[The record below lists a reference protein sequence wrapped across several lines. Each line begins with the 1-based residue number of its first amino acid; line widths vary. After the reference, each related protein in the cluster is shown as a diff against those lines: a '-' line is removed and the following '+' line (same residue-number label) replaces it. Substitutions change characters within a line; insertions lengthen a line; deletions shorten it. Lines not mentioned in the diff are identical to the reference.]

1 MLIKDAAGNAVAEK
15 PLIELPDAVMLTR
28 SIEVK
33 AFDLEKRTAEFVA
46 STDVVDAH
54 DEIVDQST
62 WRLDDYLKNPVVLF
76 AHQSREL
83 PIGQSVD
90 VGVRGGQLECRVQFA
105 TEDMNPLAEQVWKM
119 VQAKFLRAVS
129 VGFIPRTYRWEMRD
143 GVEVWVWADC
153 VLKEIS
159 VTPVPANPEALAK
172 MKSMALAER
181 QSRARPPARAGNRS
195 MTPAVLAGGNT
206 TPDPHV
212 AEPGQKAAMPM
223 LTEAEIKALQDKLD
237 KSLLSIA
244 ELRLEAKTATDAAEK
259 AAAALATAESHVRTL
274 TTERTALEAQAKT
287 LADDRDAQ
295 KARADKAEGEL
306 IELEVEGIVGKTIT
320 PVEKPMFVELR
331 KSNHD
336 LFKSMVGQRSPLNLD
351 KAVIAGKDETKSVAN
366 ALDGNTDDIVAEAN
380 RLGA

>member
-1 MLIKDAAGNAVAEK
+1 MLIKDAAGNAVADK
-15 PLIELPDAVMLTR
+15 PLIELPDGIMLTR